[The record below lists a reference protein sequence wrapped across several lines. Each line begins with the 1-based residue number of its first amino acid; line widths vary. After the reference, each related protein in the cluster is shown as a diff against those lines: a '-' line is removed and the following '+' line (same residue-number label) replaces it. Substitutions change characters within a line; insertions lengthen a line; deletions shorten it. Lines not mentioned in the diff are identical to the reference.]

1 MPVAGVQ
8 SANTVNSG
16 QCPHGLPHGACPICS
31 GGMGSASQKKAD
43 FSAKP
48 GEMSWNECAAIGAMM
63 RAAKLQKQLNAQAQE
78 NRMMQI
84 AKFESTMMNVSQ
96 KLAQLAAVIAN
107 STPSIISKPINFILN
122 RVAAP
127 LLNVLKNIPT
137 NIMRTMDNIRQK
149 IFDIQDK
156 LNAMF
161 GELKN
166 SVEKK
171 ISDKL
176 TDFKKKI
183 TMLFQVDETTETTDE
198 EKKVEEDKR
207 AFEVKT
213 FINDLYNKI
222 TQMTQTYGKYK
233 REQSEKDKNK
243 DKGA

>member
-1 MPVAGVQ
+1 MSVQSVQ
-8 SANTVNSG
+8 SANTANIG
-16 QCPHGLPHGACPICS
+16 KCPHGLPSGACPICS

-78 NRMMQI
+78 NRMMNI

-96 KLAQLAAVIAN
+96 KLAQLAAIIAN
-107 STPSIISKPINFILN
+107 STPSVISKPVNFILN
-122 RVAAP
+122 KIAAP
-127 LLNVLKNIPT
+127 VLNAIKNVPV
-137 NIMRTMDNIRQK
+137 NIMRAMDNIRQK

-171 ISDKL
+171 VSEAL
-176 TDFKKKI
+176 ANFKKKI

-222 TQMTQTYGKYK
+222 TQMTQTYGQYK
-233 REQSEKDKNK
+233 KEKLEKNK
-243 DKGA
+243 DKSS

>member
-1 MPVAGVQ
+1 MSVQSVQ
-8 SANTVNSG
+8 SANTANIG
-16 QCPHGLPHGACPICS
+16 KCPHGLPSGACPICS
-31 GGMGSASQKKAD
+31 SGMGSASQKKAD

-78 NRMMQI
+78 NRMMNI

-96 KLAQLAAVIAN
+96 KLAQLAAIIAN
-107 STPSIISKPINFILN
+107 STPSVISKPVNFILN
-122 RVAAP
+122 KIAAP
-127 LLNVLKNIPT
+127 VLNAIKNVPV
-137 NIMRTMDNIRQK
+137 NIMRAMDNIRQK

-171 ISDKL
+171 VSEAL
-176 TDFKKKI
+176 ANFKKKI

-222 TQMTQTYGKYK
+222 TQMTQTYGQYK
-233 REQSEKDKNK
+233 KEKLEKNK
-243 DKGA
+243 DKSS

>member
-8 SANTVNSG
+8 AANANNIG
-16 QCPHGLPHGACPICS
+16 QCPHGLPQGACPICS
-31 GGMGSASQKKAD
+31 GGMGGASQKKAD

-78 NRMMQI
+78 NRLMQI

-107 STPSIISKPINFILN
+107 STPSVIAKPINFILN
-122 RVAAP
+122 KLTIP
-127 LLNVLKNIPT
+127 ILNNLKNIPV
-137 NIMRTMDNIRQK
+137 NIMKAMENLRQK
-149 IFDIQDK
+149 CFDIQDK

-171 ISDKL
+171 ISDTL
-176 TDFKKKI
+176 ANFKKKI
-183 TMLFQVDETTETTDE
+183 TMLFQVEETTETTDE

-222 TQMTQTYGKYK
+222 TKTTQSYDNHKK
-233 REQSEKDKNK
+233 EQVEKNK
-243 DKGA
+243 DKGS

>member
-16 QCPHGLPHGACPICS
+16 TCPHGLPHGACPICS
-31 GGMGSASQKKAD
+31 GGMGGASQKKAD

-78 NRMMQI
+78 NRLLQI
-84 AKFESTMMNVSQ
+84 AKFETTMMNVSQ
-96 KLAQLAAVIAN
+96 KIAQLAAVIAN
-107 STPSIISKPINFILN
+107 NLPSSVAKPVTFVLN
-122 RVAAP
+122 KIAAP
-127 LLNVLKNIPT
+127 MLNALKDVPV
-137 NIMRTMDNIRQK
+137 NIMKAMENIRQK

-161 GELKN
+161 GEMKN

-171 ISDKL
+171 ISEAL
-176 TDFKKKI
+176 SNFKKKVQL
-183 TMLFQVDETTETTDE
+183 LFQVDESNHATDE
-198 EKKVEEDKR
+198 EKEIEEEKR
-207 AFEVKT
+207 KFEIKK

-222 TQMTQTYGKYK
+222 TKTTQSYDNHKK
-233 REQSEKDKNK
+233 EQVEKNK
-243 DKGA
+243 DKGS

>member
-8 SANTVNSG
+8 SSNTVNSG

-31 GGMGSASQKKAD
+31 GGMGGATQKKAD

-63 RAAKLQKQLNAQAQE
+63 RAAKLQKQLNAQAHE
-78 NRMMQI
+78 NRMLQI
-84 AKFESTMMNVSQ
+84 ARFETTMMNVSQ

-107 STPSIISKPINFILN
+107 NVPSSIAKPVTFILN
-122 RVAAP
+122 KVAAP
-127 LLNVLKNIPT
+127 ILNALKNVPI
-137 NIMRTMDNIRQK
+137 NMMRAMENIRQK

-166 SVEKK
+166 SLEKK
-171 ISDKL
+171 VSEAL
-176 TDFKKKI
+176 SNFRKKVQL
-183 TMLFQVDETTETTDE
+183 LFQVDETNHATDE
-198 EKKVEEDKR
+198 EKEIEEEKR
-207 AFEVKT
+207 TFEVKT

-222 TQMTQTYGKYK
+222 TQTTQTYGQYK
-233 REQSEKDKNK
+233 KDKAEKDK
-243 DKGA
+243 DKGS

>member
-8 SANTVNSG
+8 SANTVGSG

-78 NRMMQI
+78 NRLLQI
-84 AKFESTMMNVSQ
+84 AKFENNMMNISQ

-107 STPSIISKPINFILN
+107 NTPTVISQPVNFILN
-122 RVAAP
+122 KVAAP
-127 LLNVLKNIPT
+127 ILNAFKDMPV
-137 NIMRTMDNIRQK
+137 NIMKAMENIRQK

-166 SVEKK
+166 SIEKK
-171 ISDKL
+171 ISE
-176 TDFKKKI
+176 TFTSFKKKI
-183 TMLFQVDETTETTDE
+183 QMLFQVDDTTETTDE
-198 EKKVEEDKR
+198 EKEIEEDKR

-222 TQMTQTYGKYK
+222 TQMTQTYGQYK
-233 REQSEKDKNK
+233 KEELKKDK
-243 DKGA
+243 DKGS